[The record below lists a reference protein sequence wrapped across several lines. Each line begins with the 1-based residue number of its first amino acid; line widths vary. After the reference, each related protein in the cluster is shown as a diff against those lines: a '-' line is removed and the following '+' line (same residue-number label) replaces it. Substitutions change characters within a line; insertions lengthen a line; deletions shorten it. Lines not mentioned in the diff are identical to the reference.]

1 MEIDFNEL
9 HLSNKDI
16 KYNLPEN
23 LIFIKE
29 IDQGAFAKV
38 IHVKER
44 MTNKDFALKIIN
56 KSESNLDLINRM
68 KEEIQILKK
77 LSHEN
82 IVKYY
87 GHLENS
93 TQLFIKMEYLKY
105 GNLETW
111 MKKNKNISEE
121 DASIIIKQVLSAIA
135 YLHQNQICHKDLKPE
150 NIMFSRENDI
160 SSIKIIDFGLSL
172 QNFDSL
178 CLSDYSGTLIYMAPE
193 EIERKSY
200 YLSVDIWSIGIL
212 MYMLLNKGEHP
223 FYKEKDNKESFL
235 KNLKENKPLKFDNKI
250 SLMAKHLIKKL
261 LEYDP
266 IKRYKASDA
275 LKHPWITRNSED
287 KIPLSFNEQLNNYN
301 TINNAKKL
309 MMISIF
315 LNYFKKNNIYNKSKI
330 KTNQEESTDNV
341 NNKHN
346 IYKINDEYVKKCE
359 FFSKVKRDKLKELR
373 GKYLYVKKDIE
384 SSEEKINN
392 NLDINTNSNS
402 NNTISNSTSS
412 NSNNQII
419 KHCSTTKYINS
430 NNHEKKSKLI
440 LHVSKKKKDY
450 PLLLI
455 DPVNSSIKK
464 IRRKSCFS
472 ETKKNNIIHN
482 YNKISKKSSIETEAI
497 NKNLLTESKKR
508 KIFLANS
515 STKFFRLSHYK
526 NHNNMNINEIDA
538 NAINYI
544 NQNINN
550 IKPINLFLNNNN
562 IAKLQSKKIRS
573 RTNIEHIQLEK
584 IMNENV
590 KCNKH
595 KNSVCDVK
603 LPNISDKNT
612 NMYILRKAKKNI
624 NL

>member
-9 HLSNKDI
+9 QLNNPDN
-16 KYNLPEN
+16 KYNIPEN

-29 IDQGAFAKV
+29 IDKGAFATV

-44 MTNKDFALKIIN
+44 NTKKDFALKIID
-56 KSESNLDLINRM
+56 KSQSNTELINRM

-77 LSHEN
+77 LSHQN

-121 DASIIIKQVLSAIA
+121 DASIIIKEVLSAIA
-135 YLHQNQICHKDLKPE
+135 YLHQNQICHRDLKPE

-178 CLSDYSGTLIYMAPE
+178 CNSDYCGTLIYMAPE

-212 MYMLLNKGEHP
+212 MYKLLNKGEHP
-223 FYKEKDNKESFL
+223 FYHDKFVKEIFL
-235 KNLKENKPLKFDNKI
+235 RNLKENKPLVFKNKI
-250 SLMAKHLIKKL
+250 SFMAMHLIKKL
-261 LEYDP
+261 LEYEP

-301 TINNAKKL
+301 NINNAKKL

-315 LNYFKKNNIYNKSKI
+315 LNYIKKNNIYSENKEN
-330 KTNQEESTDNV
+330 TNQEECS
-341 NNKHN
+341 NNTN
-346 IYKINDEYVKKCE
+346 NIPVIYKINEEYIKRCE
-359 FFSKVKRDKLKELR
+359 FFSRIKRDKLKELR
-373 GKYLYVKKDIE
+373 RKYLYVKKNKE
-384 SSEEKINN
+384 TSEEKINN
-392 NLDINTNSNS
+392 NSDANTNSNS
-402 NNTISNSTSS
+402 NNNISNSLSS
-412 NSNNQII
+412 NSNHQII
-419 KHCSTTKYINS
+419 KHCNTTKYIKKIDND
-430 NNHEKKSKLI
+430 KKSKLYFY
-440 LHVSKKKKDY
+440 LSKKKKDI

-455 DPVNSSIKK
+455 DPNNSNIKK
-464 IRRKSCFS
+464 FKRKSCFS
-472 ETKKNNIIHN
+472 QTKKDNNIHK
-482 YNKISKKSSIETEAI
+482 YNKISKKTIIKTDVN
-497 NKNLLTESKKR
+497 NKKYLTESKKR
-508 KIFLANS
+508 KIFLANT
-515 STKFFRLSHYK
+515 STNSFKLV
-526 NHNNMNINEIDA
+526 NHNSKINNKEMNV
-538 NAINYI
+538 NAMNYI

-550 IKPINLFLNNNN
+550 IKPINLFLNH
-562 IAKLQSKKIRS
+562 KKMLKFQSKKMKS
-573 RTNIEHIQLEK
+573 RTNIEHLQLEK
-584 IMNENV
+584 IINENV
-590 KCNKH
+590 KCNKP
-595 KNSVCDVK
+595 KNSVSNFK
-603 LPNISDKNT
+603 LPNISDKNM
-612 NMYILRKAKKNI
+612 NMLTIRKAKKNI
-624 NL
+624 NF